1 MSKADTSG
9 IHRLLDDAF
18 AGTVSTAELQ
28 DLKEELRGNLIAR
41 AADLQD
47 TGMDAGAAS
56 QRAITELGDID
67 ALIASFGGPDAVEG
81 TRLASPDSVVEIM
94 QRNRVRPKPGFVVR
108 TVILSLLVATG
119 VALVTL
125 GALGVISWPIAV
137 LLTVGAGAVALPAG
151 VIVADSL
158 RQETSQHFA
167 SPTSRAAGFGLAAVA
182 TGLGLTS
189 AAVFVSDASQLALLV
204 AGIVLVVAAIVA
216 FTWLGV
222 TQTNRMKP
230 WALAMQRH
238 YQEQDPFADDPA
250 AAARF
255 GMYTVVIWLLAL
267 AGFAV
272 LSVSV
277 GFAWSWLALVGG
289 LVIFMLTLA
298 KMVFPAK
305 R

>member
-1 MSKADTSG
+1 MSNADTSG

-18 AGTVSTAELQ
+18 AGITSTSELQ
-28 DLKEELRGNLIAR
+28 DLKEELRGNLTAR
-41 AADLQD
+41 AAELQEK
-47 TGMDAGAAS
+47 GMDAGAAA

-67 ALIASFGGPDAVEG
+67 ALIASFGGPEAVEG
-81 TRLASPDSVVEIM
+81 SRLASPDSVVELM

-108 TVILSLLVATG
+108 AVVLALVAAAG
-119 VALVTL
+119 IALLPPALLGFISVAT
-125 GALGVISWPIAV
+125 PI
-137 LLTVGAGAVALPAG
+137 LLAIVAAAIALPVG
-151 VIVADSL
+151 VVVADSL

-167 SPTSRAAGFGLAAVA
+167 APTSRAVGFGLTAAAMALGLA
-182 TGLGLTS
+182 TG
-189 AAVFVSDASQLALLV
+189 AVFLGDTSQLPLLV
-204 AGIVLVVAAIVA
+204 AGIVLVVAAIVG

-230 WALAMQRH
+230 WALAMQRQ

-255 GMYTVVIWLLAL
+255 GMYTVVIWVLAL

-272 LSVSV
+272 LSVTI
-277 GFAWSWLALVGG
+277 GFAWSWLAIVAG

-298 KMVFPAK
+298 RMVFPVK

>member
-1 MSKADTSG
+1 M
-9 IHRLLDDAF
+9 
-18 AGTVSTAELQ
+18 
-28 DLKEELRGNLIAR
+28 
-41 AADLQD
+41 
-47 TGMDAGAAS
+47 
-56 QRAITELGDID
+56 
-67 ALIASFGGPDAVEG
+67 
-81 TRLASPDSVVEIM
+81 
-94 QRNRVRPKPGFVVR
+94 VR
-108 TVILSLLVATG
+108 TVILSL
-119 VALVTL
+119 
-125 GALGVISWPIAV
+125 SWRPASRSSRSGCSAYLLARAV
-137 LLTVGAGAVALPAG
+137 LLAVGAGAIALPAG

-167 SPTSRAAGFGLAAVA
+167 SPTSRALGFGTRAGRDGSRTDVE
-182 TGLGLTS
+182 
-189 AAVFVSDASQLALLV
+189 AVFLTTVAHPQLLV
-204 AGIVLVVAAIVA
+204 AGIVLVVAAIVG

-230 WALAMQRH
+230 WALALQRH

-255 GMYTVVIWLLAL
+255 GMYTVVIWVLAL

-272 LSVSV
+272 LSVTV

-298 KMVFPAK
+298 KMVFPVK